1 MGDGHHEPAVACRRS
16 PYISHK
22 SVPSRYYPR
31 NLIARLLDCPYK
43 VTIVRGTLLKFWL
56 IFVSAVIWISR
67 EILLLMIKMISVVSV
82 ARGRCLGCLRPAF
95 ARHPPKMTALCRL
108 CILSGT
114 HIVAA
119 SFLGSHHRTHYICT
133 SGPNVEPWVV
143 PAVVF
148 FVNGPPPGFS
158 SS

>member
-1 MGDGHHEPAVACRRS
+1 MTV
-16 PYISHK
+16 IM
-22 SVPSRYYPR
+22 SR
-31 NLIARLLDCPYK
+31 RLLAVDPP
-43 VTIVRGTLLKFWL
+43 TLAINRFRVVIILATLSLDSL

-119 SFLGSHHRTHYICT
+119 PFWGSHHRTHYICT